1 MKLKNKR
8 KNNLANRDDKTKHE
22 NTDLN
27 YILLAANSADEKQ
40 GENILVLD
48 VSRLT
53 VIADY
58 FLIISTKSTPQ
69 IIAIANYI
77 EEKLSDAKYKLVSK
91 EGFPDSSWTILDYGN
106 FIVHI
111 MHEKERAYYK
121 LEKFWSNATV
131 IDNEQWKKW
140 KKWENLKK
148 AS

>member
-27 YILLAANSADEKQ
+27 YILLAANSADEKK

-58 FLIISTKSTPQ
+58 FLIVSAKSTPQ
-69 IIAIANYI
+69 IIAMANYI

-91 EGFPDSSWTILDYGN
+91 EGLINSNWTVLDFGN
-106 FIVHI
+106 LVVHI
-111 MHEKERAYYK
+111 MGEKERNYYN
-121 LEKFWSNATV
+121 LERFWSNAIT
-131 IDNEQWKKW
+131 I
-140 KKWENLKK
+140 ENKLWKK